1 MNTMKKL
8 TYLLPLI
15 LFVSCQTG
23 LTKAEKELLYSAEAS
38 TPFRV
43 LLTTNREDSLF
54 LRTESRDIKRIK
66 NNPELQLLIER
77 LHTTLEAENGVGIA
91 APQIG
96 IARNVFLFMRID
108 KPERPVE
115 VVINPKITAYSNEMV
130 CFERDGCLSVPD
142 GSGNSLR
149 YEWIEVEYYNANG
162 EKIKE
167 RLEGHSR
174 HSDFTGII
182 FQHEYDH
189 LRAALFID
197 KPCR

>member
-1 MNTMKKL
+1 MKNL
-8 TYLLPLI
+8 IYLPLLLLLI
-15 LFVSCQTG
+15 SCQAD
-23 LTKAEKELLYSAEAS
+23 LTKAERELIYNAETD

-43 LLTTNREDSLF
+43 LQTTNREDSLF
-54 LRTESRDIKRIK
+54 LRTESKDIKRIK
-66 NNPELQLLIER
+66 NNPDLQQLIAR

-115 VVINPKITAYSNEMV
+115 VVINPKITAYSDEV
-130 CFERDGCLSVPD
+130 ICFERDGCLSVPD
-142 GSGNSLR
+142 ESGNTLR
-149 YEWIEVEYYNANG
+149 HKWIDVEYYNENG

-174 HSDFTGII
+174 FEDFTGII

-189 LRAALFID
+189 LRARLFFD
-197 KPCR
+197 KLCP